1 MQNFDFLSTSPNIFI
16 FRKETNKTIFGGILF
31 LIYIIIM
38 ILISLLYILDY
49 TLNEKYSIEYSS
61 VYNYTRITSEIKLM
75 DSDTQL
81 NPYLDIKIFI
91 DAFCDPFVAIYKMI
105 NGKPILL
112 EEKYDETTGVEFAY
126 YELKEKVNDTEFN
139 AVFKCGEDP
148 NCTEFYYFINQW
160 ANSPIG
166 YFYHY
171 SPGFI
176 NHEKDPPIVKKNDVK
191 NFFVYSLYMPNTIG
205 IKQSLFDWEVIKYKD
220 KRNLFDTLT
229 NNKREYY
236 TGHVKGEEKT
246 SESVYQYPEDY
257 TDYIFYDENIG
268 YYIVF
273 FTVKY
278 FNPHRDYLL
287 YKRTKFQFM
296 DVIANIGALFS
307 TIKFFFAIGFY
318 FYSRNYDNYEIV
330 GKILNPPKE
339 KKEIILLNSKI
350 KSEENKI
357 INEINNNLDKLIE
370 DDTDKNKNELNKK
383 EYNVNNYCD
392 YDEEDNQG
400 NSGNALKKLNF
411 YDFFFN
417 NIYLKC
423 CRKNKN
429 QELINNVNDI
439 VYKYLSIDY
448 LLYNQIKLENL
459 FKDYQWNNPEL
470 NDIQNN
476 KLITK
481 LKNT

>member
-1 MQNFDFLSTSPNIFI
+1 L
-16 FRKETNKTIFGGILF
+16 
-31 LIYIIIM
+31 
-38 ILISLLYILDY
+38 
-49 TLNEKYSIEYSS
+49 
-61 VYNYTRITSEIKLM
+61 
-75 DSDTQL
+75 
-81 NPYLDIKIFI
+81 
-91 DAFCDPFVAIYKMI
+91 
-105 NGKPILL
+105 
-112 EEKYDETTGVEFAY
+112 
-126 YELKEKVNDTEFN
+126 
-139 AVFKCGEDP
+139 
-148 NCTEFYYFINQW
+148 
-160 ANSPIG
+160 PIG
-166 YFYHY
+166 YFYHF
-171 SPGFI
+171 SPGSV
-176 NHEKDPPIVKKNDVK
+176 NHEKDPPIIKKNDVK
-191 NFFVYSLYMPNTIG
+191 NYFAHYIYMPNTFG
-205 IKQSLFDWEVIKYKD
+205 IRESLFDWEVIKYKD
-220 KRNLFDTLT
+220 KRTLFDTLT

-246 SESVYQYPEDY
+246 SESVYQYPEDF
-257 TDYIFYDENIG
+257 TDYIFYDEKIG

-307 TIKFFFAIGFY
+307 TIKFFFSIGFY

-350 KSEENKI
+350 KSEEDKI

-417 NIYLKC
+417 NVYLKC

-476 KLITK
+476 KLIIK